1 MSTAAPVES
10 ATQPILRL
18 TLGRQPIDQQ
28 TGMRTDT
35 QDHPKP
41 RHIAGLDGLR
51 ALSVIAVVW
60 HHAHPGLPA
69 WPMTYNGFLGVDV
82 FFALSGFLITTL
94 LLEERAATGR
104 IALGHFYMRRSL
116 RIFPLYYALLALLA
130 IYFLATPGS
139 PQGASFLQALPL
151 HLAYLSNW
159 VPVHGLMA
167 ISWSL
172 AAEEQFYLLWPPLL
186 VLLGRHALWPLLAF
200 LAVNL
205 AVGFGHGQGA
215 LQALGLS
222 YEALPILQATFTPI
236 LLGVLLAYG
245 LRVSVLRDALSR
257 APVWALPAAVL
268 MLLWVANIAGDVRGW
283 QRLAFALC
291 TIAVLA
297 LVTLQPGS
305 IVVRSLQWRP
315 LAYIGTVSYG
325 MYLLHKIALHVVR
338 VAADRMGGSLEPLLL
353 FASGLALSIALAA
366 LSYRFFE
373 QPILRLKSRFQ
384 PRAEAPQ
391 SSATNTAQASESM

>member
-1 MSTAAPVES
+1 M
-10 ATQPILRL
+10 
-18 TLGRQPIDQQ
+18 RQ
-28 TGMRTDT
+28 
-35 QDHPKP
+35 HPALPPP

-69 WPMTYNGFLGVDV
+69 WPMSYNGFLGVDV

-94 LLEERAATGR
+94 LLEERAATGG
-104 IALGHFYMRRSL
+104 IALGRFYMRRSL

-139 PQGASFLQALPL
+139 AQSASFMQALPL

-159 VPVHGLMA
+159 VPVDGFMA

-172 AAEEQFYLLWPPLL
+172 ATEEQFYLLWPPLL
-186 VLLGRHALWPLLAF
+186 VLLGRHALWPLLVF
-200 LAVNL
+200 LGVNL
-205 AVGFGHGQGA
+205 AVGFGHGLGT

-222 YEALPILQATFTPI
+222 YQALPILQATFTPI
-236 LLGVLLAYG
+236 LLGVLLAYA
-245 LRVSVLRDALSR
+245 LRVSALRDALSR

-268 MLLWVANIAGDVRGW
+268 MLLWLANIGGDVRGW
-283 QRLAFALC
+283 QRLAFSLC

-297 LVTLQPGS
+297 LVALQPGS
-305 IVVRSLQWRP
+305 IVVRALQWRP
-315 LAYIGTVSYG
+315 LAYIGAVSYG
-325 MYLLHKIALHVVR
+325 VYLLHKIALHVVR
-338 VAADRMGGSLEPLLL
+338 VLAGRMGGELEPLLL
-353 FASGLALSIALAA
+353 FAAGLALSVALAA
-366 LSYRFFE
+366 LSFHFFE

-384 PRAEAPQ
+384 PRARAPQ
-391 SSATNTAQASESM
+391 RPLGDIAAAREPV